1 MFRIGLK
8 DSVWFSSTDNIF
20 CMLQRTLLCPRRLKL
35 LLSASNYK
43 RHIAQVYAF
52 VITSG
57 NLLNGSSISRDLVA
71 SCGRIGEI
79 FYARKLFD
87 ELPQRSVSVY
97 NSMVVAYSRG
107 NQPDEVLRLYDQM
120 IAEKVQ
126 PDSSTF
132 TMTIKACLSCM
143 ALEKGEAVWCKAVE
157 FGYKNDVFVC
167 SSVLNLYMKFGKMDE
182 AEVLFGKMTKRDVIC
197 WTTMVTGFAQGGK
210 SLKAVEFYR
219 EMQNDGFGRDKVVML
234 GLLQASGDLGDMK
247 MGRSVHGYLI
257 RTGLPMNVVVETSLV
272 DMYAKVGF
280 IELASKVFSRMMFKT
295 TVSWGSL
302 ISGFA
307 QNGLANKAFE
317 AVVEMQSFGFQPDLV
332 TLVGVLVACSQ
343 VGSLKT
349 GRLVHCFIL
358 KRHVLDRVTATALM
372 DMYSKCGAVSKSRE
386 IFEQVG
392 RKDLVCWNTMIS
404 CYGIHGNGQ
413 EVVSMFLKM
422 RQSNIE
428 PDHATF
434 ASLLSAL
441 SHSGLVEQGQR
452 WFSVMINKYN
462 IQPSEKHYVCL
473 IDLLARAGRV
483 EEALEMIKSAKLDNA
498 LPIWV
503 ALLSG
508 CISHRNLSVGDI
520 AANKILQLNPDNTG
534 IQTLVSNFFAT
545 ANKWK
550 EVAKVR
556 KLMRNG
562 AMEKVPG
569 YSAIEVNGQLRTF
582 LMEDLSHHEHYHILQ
597 VLRNLNSEMKNVY
610 TYTHF

>member
-1 MFRIGLK
+1 
-8 DSVWFSSTDNIF
+8 
-20 CMLQRTLLCPRRLKL
+20 MLHRTLLCPRRLKF

-43 RHIAQVYAF
+43 RHIAQVHAF

-71 SCGRIGEI
+71 LYGRIGEI
-79 FYARKLFD
+79 SYARKVFD
-87 ELPQRSVSVY
+87 QLPQRSVSVY
-97 NSMVVAYSRG
+97 NSMIVVYSRG
-107 NQPDEVLRLYDQM
+107 NNPNEVLKLYDQM
-120 IAEKVQ
+120 ISERVK

-132 TMTIKACLSCM
+132 TITIKACLSGM
-143 ALEKGEAVWCKAVE
+143 ALEKGEAVWSKAVE

-167 SSVLNLYMKFGKMDE
+167 SSVLNLYMKCGKMNE
-182 AEVLFGKMTKRDVIC
+182 AEVLFRKMTKRDVIC

-210 SLKAVEFYR
+210 SMKAVEFYR
-219 EMQNDGFGRDKVVML
+219 EMQNEGFGRDRVVML
-234 GLLQASGDLGDMK
+234 GLLQASGDLGDPK

-257 RTGLPMNVVVETSLV
+257 RTGLPMNTVVETSLV

-280 IELASKVFSRMMFKT
+280 IEVAFRMFSRMMFKT
-295 TVSWGSL
+295 AVTWGSL

-307 QNGLANKAFE
+307 QNGLANYAFE
-317 AVVEMQSFGFQPDLV
+317 AVLEMQSLGFQLDLA

-343 VGSLKT
+343 VGSLTT
-349 GRLVHCFIL
+349 GISVHCYIL
-358 KRHVLDRVTATALM
+358 KRHVLDRITATALM
-372 DMYSKCGAVSKSRE
+372 DMYSKCGALSSSRV
-386 IFEQVG
+386 IFEHVG

-404 CYGIHGNGQ
+404 F
-413 EVVSMFLKM
+413 VSMFLKM
-422 RQSNIE
+422 TETNIE

-441 SHSGLVEQGQR
+441 SHSGLVEQGQH

-483 EEALEMIKSAKLDNA
+483 EEALDMINSAKLDNA

-508 CISHRNLSVGDI
+508 CINHRNLSVGDI
-520 AANKILQLNPDNTG
+520 AANKILQLNPDSTG
-534 IQTLVSNFFAT
+534 IQTLVCNFFAT
-545 ANKWK
+545 ARKWT

-569 YSAIEVNGQLRTF
+569 QSVIEMNGQLRTF
-582 LMEDLSHHEHYHILQ
+582 LMEDLNHHEHAHILQ

-610 TYTHF
+610 TSISECVISHS

>member
-1 MFRIGLK
+1 MVQTK
-8 DSVWFSSTDNIF
+8 HF
-20 CMLQRTLLCPRRLKL
+20 CMLHRTLLCPKRIKFLQSISKL
-35 LLSASNYK
+35 K
-43 RHIAQVYAF
+43 RHITQIHAF
-52 VITSG
+52 VISTG
-57 NLLNGSSISRDLVA
+57 NLLNGSSISRDLIA

-79 FYARKLFD
+79 SYARKVFD
-87 ELPQRSVSVY
+87 ELPQRGVSVY
-97 NSMVVAYSRG
+97 NSMIVVYSRG
-107 NQPDEVLRLYDQM
+107 KNPDEVLRLYDQM
-120 IAEKVQ
+120 IAEKIQ

-132 TMTIKACLSCM
+132 TMTIKACLSGLV
-143 ALEKGEAVWCKAVE
+143 LEKGEAVWCKAVD

-167 SSVLNLYMKFGKMDE
+167 SSVLNLYMKCGKMDE
-182 AEVLFGKMTKRDVIC
+182 AEVLFGKMAKRDVIC
-197 WTTMVTGFAQGGK
+197 WTTMVTGFAQAGK

-219 EMQNDGFGRDKVVML
+219 EMQNEGFGRDRVVML
-234 GLLQASGDLGDMK
+234 GLLQASGDLGDTK
-247 MGRSVHGYLI
+247 MGRSVHGYLY

-280 IELASKVFSRMMFKT
+280 IEVASRVFSRMMFKT
-295 TVSWGSL
+295 AVSWGSL

-317 AVVEMQSFGFQPDLV
+317 AVVEMQSLGFQPDLV

-349 GRLVHCFIL
+349 GRLVHCYIL

-372 DMYSKCGAVSKSRE
+372 DMYSKCGALSSSRE
-386 IFEQVG
+386 IFEHVG

-413 EVVSMFLKM
+413 EVVSLFLKM
-422 RQSNIE
+422 TESNIE

-441 SHSGLVEQGQR
+441 SHSGLVEQGQH
-452 WFSVMINKYN
+452 WFSVMINKYK

-483 EEALEMIKSAKLDNA
+483 EEALDMINSEKLDNA

-508 CISHRNLSVGDI
+508 CINHRNLSVGDI
-520 AANKILQLNPDNTG
+520 AANKILQLNPDSIG

-569 YSAIEVNGQLRTF
+569 YSAIEVNGELRTF
-582 LMEDLSHHEHYHILQ
+582 LMEDLSHHEHYHMLQ
-597 VLRNLNSEMKNVY
+597 VLRNLKTEIRDVCSGVE
-610 TYTHF
+610 

>member
-1 MFRIGLK
+1 M
-8 DSVWFSSTDNIF
+8 
-20 CMLQRTLLCPRRLKL
+20 CPRRLKF
-35 LLSASNYK
+35 LLSACKFK
-43 RHIAQVYAF
+43 RHIAQVQAL
-52 VITSG
+52 VITAG

-79 FYARKLFD
+79 SHARKLFD
-87 ELPQRSVSVY
+87 QLPQRSVSVY

-107 NQPDEVLRLYDQM
+107 NNPDEVLRLYDQM
-120 IAEKVQ
+120 IAEGVQ

-132 TMTIKACLSCM
+132 TITIKACLNAMVS
-143 ALEKGEAVWCKAVE
+143 EKGEAVWSKAME
-157 FGYKNDVFVC
+157 CGYENDVFVC
-167 SSVLNLYMKFGKMDE
+167 SSVLNLYMKCRKIGE
-182 AEVLFGKMTKRDVIC
+182 AEVLFEKMTKRDIIC
-197 WTTMVTGFAQGGK
+197 WTTMVTGFAQAGK

-219 EMQNDGFGRDKVVML
+219 DMQNEGFGRDRVVML
-234 GLLQASGDLGDMK
+234 GLLQASADLGDPK
-247 MGRSVHGYLI
+247 MGRSVHGHLI
-257 RTGLPMNVVVETSLV
+257 RTGLPMNVVVETTLV
-272 DMYAKVGF
+272 DMYAKFGF
-280 IELASKVFSRMMFKT
+280 IELASRMFSRMMYKT
-295 TVSWGSL
+295 AVSWGSL

-307 QNGLANKAFE
+307 LNGFANKAFE
-317 AVVEMQSFGFQPDLV
+317 AIAEMQSLGFQPDLV

-349 GRLVHCFIL
+349 GRSIHCYIL

-372 DMYSKCGAVSKSRE
+372 DMYSKCGTLSSSRE
-386 IFEQVG
+386 IFEQIG

-422 RQSNIE
+422 TESNIE

-441 SHSGLVEQGQR
+441 SHSGQVEQGQH
-452 WFSVMINKYN
+452 WFSTMINKYN

-483 EEALEMIKSAKLDNA
+483 EEALDMINAEKLDNA
-498 LPIWV
+498 IPIWV

-508 CISHRNLSVGDI
+508 CINHRNLLVGDI
-520 AANKILQLNPDNTG
+520 AANKILQLNPDSTG

-545 ANKWK
+545 GEKWK

-556 KLMRNG
+556 KLMRSG
-562 AMEKVPG
+562 AMEKVSG
-569 YSAIEVNGQLRTF
+569 YSMIEVNGQLRTF
-582 LMEDLSHHEHYHILQ
+582 LMEDLSHHEHYHMLQ
-597 VLRNLNSEMKNVY
+597 VLRNLSCEMRNVY
-610 TYTHF
+610 TSISECVISH